1 MADPRRGFGQEGE
14 SLAAA
19 FLRRR
24 GFKILAT
31 NFATPAGELDVVCED
46 GACVVFVEVKT
57 RRSKDFGYPEEAITP
72 EKRRHLARAANRF
85 LAFYAWES
93 RPFRFDAV
101 AILHRDGT
109 EPEIAHYEGI
119 DMPESF

>member
-19 FLRRR
+19 FLRSHGLRV
-24 GFKILAT
+24 LAT

-46 GACVVFVEVKT
+46 GDCLVFVEVKT
-57 RRSKDFGYPEEAITP
+57 RRSSDFGYPEEAITR
-72 EKRRHLARAANRF
+72 EKRRHLARAAFRF
-85 LAFYAWES
+85 LAMKGWES
-93 RPFRFDAV
+93 RAMRFDAV
-101 AILHRDGT
+101 AILRRDGAA
-109 EPEIAHYEGI
+109 PEITHYEGI